1 MATIF
6 QKFPARQLGRVF
18 AALGGRLLWVVL
30 LTVLGWWAA
39 PAGAQEVVG
48 TGHATTLRVGYLAEV
63 PVSWRTGFSDPLR
76 NISRSLATAFLRDAD
91 PEYPMPADENL
102 IGAASWEDLSRVI
115 QLGGAEVFPLQAYE
129 FVEQEDNM
137 NLKPLLLATRRHGWQ
152 TRFVVLTT
160 RTSGLTKL
168 GDLEGRK
175 ILIHRDGCGN
185 LVDYWLESAIA
196 IGTGKNRKGFARY
209 ETVTQPR
216 EAVLPVFFGEADACV
231 VSLAAYQSV
240 AIQNQVQITQK
251 MAPFLAESKDL
262 PSQVIACN
270 KDLPA
275 DAVARVRAEGV
286 RLAWDYGEENGG
298 FIVAEELALDNLR
311 TLLKTRRQPPATL
324 PPPRAPAPP
333 AAKYQTAAPV
343 KPTPDLPKIPSRP

>member
-1 MATIF
+1 MPTTLLTPITFRPDRLWSALC
-6 QKFPARQLGRVF
+6 RRVF
-18 AALGGRLLWVVL
+18 PLALM
-30 LTVLGWWAA
+30 
-39 PAGAQEVVG
+39 AGFGLSSPPLAAQEALP
-48 TGHATTLRVGYLAEV
+48 TTHATTLRIGYLAEV

-76 NISRSLATAFLRDAD
+76 NISRSLGTAFARPVD
-91 PEYPMPADENL
+91 PEYPTPADENL

-115 QLGGAEVFPLQAYE
+115 QLGSAEIFPLQGYE
-129 FVEQEDNM
+129 FIEQEDNM

-152 TRFVVLTT
+152 TRFIILTT
-160 RTSGLTKL
+160 KTSGLTKL

-185 LVDYWLESAIA
+185 LVDYWLDSAIA
-196 IGTGKNRKGFARY
+196 VGTGKNRKGFARY

-240 AIQNQVQITQK
+240 AVQNQLQITQK

-262 PSQVIACN
+262 PGQVIVCN
-270 KDLPA
+270 KDLPS
-275 DAVARVRAEGV
+275 DAVTRVRTEGV
-286 RLAWDYGEENGG
+286 RLSWDYGEETGG

-311 TLLKTRRQPPATL
+311 DLLNSRRHPPSVA
-324 PPPRAPAPP
+324 PPPRPPAPSAKFQTSAPRKP
-333 AAKYQTAAPV
+333 A
-343 KPTPDLPKIPSRP
+343 DLPKIPSRP